1 MAKSAN
7 VRFGIQTLT
16 TVRAA
21 YQTSPAVLAVK
32 RHVLRKQTQ
41 PDRTYK
47 DHDRGEAEKYL
58 ERPED
63 HLSLVVPLD
72 LFVISLLCR
81 PAVSQQDQS
90 NSGYHEENR
99 CDAYQQFPVIE

>member
-1 MAKSAN
+1 MALA
-7 VRFGIQTLT
+7 TMW
-16 TVRAA
+16 AA
-21 YQTSPAVLAVK
+21 DQASPAVLAVK
-32 RHVLRKQTQ
+32 HHVLRKQTQ

-72 LFVISLLCR
+72 LVVMPLLPR

-90 NSGYHEENR
+90 DGGDHQENG
-99 CDAYQQFPVIE
+99 CDAYQQLPVIE